1 MIIIPESNLI
11 SIPYEIRTQIRKLNV
26 LNVVFMNEL
35 DKKKSLTNS
44 KMKDLPGSLTTRN
57 TKNLMVE
64 DLIKVLIS
72 KKIIFYYDFI
82 VSENEFS
89 NLTIPIKEELI
100 SQFRAFSKIKKES
113 NNPEVGTEI
122 FYNGKIKKGND
133 DFVMGILINLA
144 SAKRF
149 FIEDQFKCERKKD
162 YIIDLNFG

>member
-26 LNVVFMNEL
+26 SNVVFMNEL
-35 DKKKSLTNS
+35 DKKKSSSNT
-44 KMKDLPGSLTTRN
+44 KMKDLPGSVTTKN
-57 TKNLMVE
+57 TKQLMVL
-64 DLIKVLIS
+64 DLIKVLTS

-82 VSENEFS
+82 VSQNEFT
-89 NLTIPIKEELI
+89 NLTIPIKAELI
-100 SQFRAFSKIKKES
+100 NQFRSFSKIKKQS

-122 FYNGKIKKGND
+122 FYNGKIKQGND

-149 FIEDQFKCERKKD
+149 FIEDQFKCERKND
-162 YIIDLNFG
+162 YIDLNFT